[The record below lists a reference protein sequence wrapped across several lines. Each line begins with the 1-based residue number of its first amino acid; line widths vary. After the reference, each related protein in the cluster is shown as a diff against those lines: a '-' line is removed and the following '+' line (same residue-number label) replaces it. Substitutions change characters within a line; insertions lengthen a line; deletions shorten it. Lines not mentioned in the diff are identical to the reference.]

1 MSKILTTQLT
11 GLLQRIQQS
20 EEESIEETARLLAQA
35 RLGKGQYTLLL
46 LMN

>member
-20 EEESIEETARLLAQA
+20 EEESIEETATITCTGRYWTRYCVLC
-35 RLGKGQYTLLL
+35 
-46 LMN
+46 MFW